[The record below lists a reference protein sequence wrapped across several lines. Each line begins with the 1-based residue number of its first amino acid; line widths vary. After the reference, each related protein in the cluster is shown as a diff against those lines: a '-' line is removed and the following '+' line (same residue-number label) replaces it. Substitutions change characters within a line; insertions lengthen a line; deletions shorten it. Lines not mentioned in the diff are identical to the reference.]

1 VRLRGG
7 DEGREWRGLDSLREP
22 SDISPSTLFDT
33 LPTSVNDLEVKQ
45 KKYDSKR
52 ERKEEE
58 DIRADG
64 RGDRVFL
71 YFSLLDLQVIHRSG

>member
-1 VRLRGG
+1 
-7 DEGREWRGLDSLREP
+7 
-22 SDISPSTLFDT
+22 
-33 LPTSVNDLEVKQ
+33 VNDLEVKQ

-64 RGDRVFL
+64 RGDRWCHLVFL
-71 YFSLLDLQVIHRSG
+71 YFSFILLFCE